1 LFAALGY
8 DSAMTDR
15 GAESAAGDGAGL
27 VLITLGSGQFLMT
40 LDSSVMSVAIATVA
54 KDVAFGVPVTIL
66 DNAPQL
72 AAMMNDEISG
82 RLKQIL
88 LARGNQVILGTGM
101 VSVRRDGDD
110 LAVRLSDGRQLR
122 PDVLRA
128 MRLPSRAHRI

>member
-1 LFAALGY
+1 
-8 DSAMTDR
+8 
-15 GAESAAGDGAGL
+15 
-27 VLITLGSGQFLMT
+27 
-40 LDSSVMSVAIATVA
+40 
-54 KDVAFGVPVTIL
+54 
-66 DNAPQL
+66 
-72 AAMMNDEISG
+72 MMDDEISG

-128 MRLPSRAHRI
+128 MRPPSRAHRI

>member
-1 LFAALGY
+1 
-8 DSAMTDR
+8 MTDR
-15 GAESAAGDGAGL
+15 GAENAAGHGAGL

-40 LDSSVMSVAIATVA
+40 LDSSVMNVAIATVA
-54 KDVAFGVPVTIL
+54 KGVAFGVPVTIL
-66 DNAPQL
+66 DNPPSL
-72 AAMMNDEISG
+72 AAMMDDEISG

-110 LAVRLSDGRQLR
+110 LAVRLSDGRQLH

-128 MRLPSRAHRI
+128 MRPPSRAHRI